1 MSSGVLSARQTRQLH
16 HTAASGVML
25 CLIPS
30 GFDFGTACGT
40 IRGMIMALK
49 NDRGRVLI
57 SCREAAELY
66 PCSMRYIRKLCQAGR
81 LPFEEV
87 GGTYMVDRAE
97 VMRLANRD
105 ATGREAKRSEGFTP
119 G

>member
-1 MSSGVLSARQTRQLH
+1 MIGR
-16 HTAASGVML
+16 
-25 CLIPS
+25 
-30 GFDFGTACGT
+30 
-40 IRGMIMALK
+40 MIMALK

-81 LPFEEV
+81 LAYEEV

-97 VMRLANRD
+97 LLKLANRD
-105 ATGREAKRSEGFTP
+105 ATGREAKRSEGFNP

>member
-1 MSSGVLSARQTRQLH
+1 
-16 HTAASGVML
+16 
-25 CLIPS
+25 
-30 GFDFGTACGT
+30 
-40 IRGMIMALK
+40 MALQ

-81 LPFEEV
+81 LAYEEV
-87 GGTYMVDRAE
+87 GGTYMVHRAE
-97 VMRLANRD
+97 LLTLANRD
-105 ATGREAKRSEGFTP
+105 ATGREAKRSEGFNP